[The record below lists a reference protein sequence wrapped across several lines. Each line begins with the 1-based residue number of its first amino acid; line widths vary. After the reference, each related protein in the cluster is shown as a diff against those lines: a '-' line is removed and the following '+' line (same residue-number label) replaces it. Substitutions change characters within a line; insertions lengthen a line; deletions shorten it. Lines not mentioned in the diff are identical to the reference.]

1 MLFDT
6 INHILFEKRKDQL
19 DVELLEFFD
28 PYMTM
33 RYFSA
38 YDKEYVNYI
47 NDTLNIFQNIFDTKE
62 DKFLFYENVIPKSK
76 YKRIDYPSKSKE
88 SLKKEKITEPVK
100 SLPEFYS
107 KRELEYIDCLNDI
120 LSN

>member
-6 INHILFEKRKDQL
+6 INHLLFEKKKDQL

-38 YDKEYVNYI
+38 CDTEYVNYV
-47 NDTLNIFQNIFDTKE
+47 NDTLNIFQDTFDTEE
-62 DKFLFYENVIPKSK
+62 DKFSFYENIIPKLRFR
-76 YKRIDYPSKSKE
+76 RIDYPSK
-88 SLKKEKITEPVK
+88 KKQSDKKPKNSEAVK
-100 SLPEFYS
+100 LLPEFYS
-107 KRELEYIDCLNDI
+107 KREMEYIDKL
-120 LSN
+120 